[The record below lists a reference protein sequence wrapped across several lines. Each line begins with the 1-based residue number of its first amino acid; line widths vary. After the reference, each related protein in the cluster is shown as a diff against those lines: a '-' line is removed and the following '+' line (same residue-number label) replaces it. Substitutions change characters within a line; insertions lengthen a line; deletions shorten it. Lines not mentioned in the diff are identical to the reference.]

1 MLPTEGGGSTVGVQ
15 GRPRATRFHTGT
27 LALPIPTNS
36 YPTPYRARTQA
47 ASAAGLDLVLLVY
60 ALHECDHDRPGLD
73 ASGRPPH
80 WAALLL
86 ELWDA
91 AAPSTL
97 FLIKD
102 QDWVEERARAL
113 LARERPGG
121 VASCVVPRAEGVR
134 KAAQES
140 DGLFLLKTQM

>member
-1 MLPTEGGGSTVGVQ
+1 MGAPHRRGREHSRRSGPATSNSLPHRDTC
-15 GRPRATRFHTGT
+15 
-27 LALPIPTNS
+27 PTHS